1 MAYLEFSSSYYVLI
15 FLLQKETYH
24 AFRALSRRFEY
35 PSPIHDLQAIPLL
48 SQPLVHIIKDACH
61 EFFLSTQTLLLCDSL
76 KSYYAIS

>member
-1 MAYLEFSSSYYVLI
+1 MAYLEFSSSYYALI

-48 SQPLVHIIKDACH
+48 SQPLAHIKNA
-61 EFFLSTQTLLLCDSL
+61 LS
-76 KSYYAIS
+76 